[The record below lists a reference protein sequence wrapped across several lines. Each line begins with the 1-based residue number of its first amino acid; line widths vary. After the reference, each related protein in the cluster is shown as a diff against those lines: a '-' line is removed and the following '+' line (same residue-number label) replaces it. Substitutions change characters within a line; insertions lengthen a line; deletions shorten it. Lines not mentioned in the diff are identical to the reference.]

1 MNEDPT
7 TKPLSRSECA
17 TIALLSCDLSQ
28 KEIAAELG
36 VSRATV
42 NTFAQRAFRKLGV
55 HGPAAAALLHR
66 DVHPWCGTNTEGFA
80 GILERVKTV
89 QFSDVVKYMT
99 RARPADVA
107 QPGGRADDA
116 LQATG

>member
-28 KEIAAELG
+28 KEIAAQLG
-36 VSRATV
+36 VSRTTV

-66 DVHPWCGTNTEGFA
+66 DVHPWCGTNAEGFS
-80 GILERVKTV
+80 GILARVKTA
-89 QFSDVVKYMT
+89 QLSAVVKYMT
-99 RARPADVA
+99 RATLADGTRT
-107 QPGGRADDA
+107 GGRADDA
-116 LQATG
+116 LQAVG